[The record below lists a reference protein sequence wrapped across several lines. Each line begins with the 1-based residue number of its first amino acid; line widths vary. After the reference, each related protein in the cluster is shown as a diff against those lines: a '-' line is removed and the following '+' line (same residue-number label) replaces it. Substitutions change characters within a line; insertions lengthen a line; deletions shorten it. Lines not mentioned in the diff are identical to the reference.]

1 LTGGLVSAVGG
12 PDLLVALPGDE
23 HLVVG
28 VAAAQA
34 VGQPLPLAFGQVPGG
49 AVQDVAD
56 PVERVA
62 GAAAV
67 PEGVLLDPA
76 ADLVHGLGGE
86 LDDVERVQHRDR
98 LGQLVAQR
106 VGVAA
111 ERVQGRD
118 LHPATEAG

>member
-1 LTGGLVSAVGG
+1 MG
-12 PDLLVALPGDE
+12 
-23 HLVVG
+23 
-28 VAAAQA
+28 
-34 VGQPLPLAFGQVPGG
+34 
-49 AVQDVAD
+49 DVAD
-56 PVERVA
+56 PVERVP
-62 GAAAV
+62 GVSAV
-67 PEGVLLDPA
+67 PEGVLLDTA

-118 LHPATEAG
+118 LDPATEAG